1 MYRPPLSD
9 PEAPAPTIS
18 ATKTASG
25 DDGISLLQ
33 SLLSS
38 INSKNTPRQALFS
51 LPFEIGPNFKIS
63 VKGYILIKRQE
74 PIRSCYVWL
83 SGEKAQIAVGTSKQ
97 VAEDSTRTVEKAE
110 IRKAYKFGGETVS
123 FTKEEAE
130 KIRNFGDP
138 IIRIIGFKSLSKLPM
153 WASIRA
159 PIFMY
164 PSEEGYIGSTR
175 VFSALQQK
183 LLDSQKFALC
193 WFIARKNASP
203 VLAAVYAG
211 AERLSDDGDQVVPP
225 GLWIQPLPFMD
236 DIRQNPETSLV
247 QAPDSLID
255 VMRIIIQQLQLP
267 KARYEPQKYPNP
279 CKHAQEN
286 APAASV
292 FADRKTALQWFYRIL
307 QALALEEDLPEQPE
321 DKTIPRYRQIN
332 KVRQVYLAQSN
343 SFG

>member
-1 MYRPPLSD
+1 M
-9 PEAPAPTIS
+9 S
-18 ATKTASG
+18 ATKTASTG
-25 DDGISLLQ
+25 DGIPLLQ

-51 LPFEIGPNFKIS
+51 LPLELGPDFKIS

-83 SGEKAQIAVGTSKQ
+83 SGERAQIAVGTSKQ
-97 VAEDSTRTVEKAE
+97 ISEDNARTVEKAE

-130 KIRNFGDP
+130 TIRYFGEP
-138 IIRIIGFKSLSKLPM
+138 IIRVIGFKSLSKLPA
-153 WASIRA
+153 WASVRA

-164 PSEEGYIGSTR
+164 PSEEGYIGSIR
-175 VFSALQQK
+175 VFSALHQK
-183 LLDSQKFALC
+183 LLSSQKFALC

-211 AERLSDDGDQVVPP
+211 AERTAEDGDQVVPP

-236 DIRQNPETSLV
+236 DIRQNPETSVV
-247 QAPDSLID
+247 QAPDPLVD

-279 CKHAQEN
+279 CK
-286 APAASV
+286 S
-292 FADRKTALQWFYRIL
+292 KTKYIC
-307 QALALEEDLPEQPE
+307 
-321 DKTIPRYRQIN
+321 
-332 KVRQVYLAQSN
+332 
-343 SFG
+343 

>member
-1 MYRPPLSD
+1 MSD
-9 PEAPAPTIS
+9 PEAPIPIAS
-18 ATKTASG
+18 ATRTASSG
-25 DDGISLLQ
+25 DGISLLQ

-51 LPFEIGPNFKIS
+51 LPLELGPDFKIS
-63 VKGYILIKRQE
+63 VKGYIIVKRQE

-97 VAEDSTRTVEKAE
+97 VSEDSARTVEKAE

-130 KIRNFGDP
+130 KIRSFGEP
-138 IIRIIGFKSLSKLPM
+138 IIRVIGFKSLSKLPM

-164 PSEEGYIGSTR
+164 PSEEGYIGSIR
-175 VFSALQQK
+175 VFSALHQK
-183 LLDSQKFALC
+183 LLTSQRFALC

-211 AERLSDDGDQVVPP
+211 AERISEDGDQVVPP

-236 DIRQNPETSLV
+236 DIRQNPESSLV
-247 QAPDSLID
+247 QASDSLID
-255 VMRIIIQQLQLP
+255 AMRVVIQQLQLP

-279 CKHAQEN
+279 CK
-286 APAASV
+286 
-292 FADRKTALQWFYRIL
+292 
-307 QALALEEDLPEQPE
+307 QAEPDISA
-321 DKTIPRYRQIN
+321 
-332 KVRQVYLAQSN
+332 V
-343 SFG
+343 